1 MRRAI
6 PALLLAAALPAAWAL
21 GGQNPVMGRMVA
33 ARPDA
38 PSVAAVGTPRLQYV
52 LHCAGCHGLD
62 GAGAPAAYVPDLR
75 RLGTWLRV
83 EGGRDYLMKVPGMR
97 GSGLDDAQLAGV
109 ANWVLETLAR
119 DSLPAAHQPLHPDEL
134 RRARAAPLV
143 DVPGERRR
151 LLERARAQGLAI
163 E

>member
-1 MRRAI
+1 MRAAL
-6 PALLLAAALPAAWAL
+6 PLLLAAALPAAWAL

-38 PSVAAVGTPRLQYV
+38 PSVAAVATPRLQYV

-62 GAGAPAAYVPDLR
+62 GAGSPAAYVPDLR
-75 RLGTWLRV
+75 RLGRWLRV

-109 ANWVLETLAR
+109 ANWVLESLAR

-143 DVPGERRR
+143 DVPAERRR
-151 LLERARAQGLAI
+151 LLERARAQGIDLD
-163 E
+163 